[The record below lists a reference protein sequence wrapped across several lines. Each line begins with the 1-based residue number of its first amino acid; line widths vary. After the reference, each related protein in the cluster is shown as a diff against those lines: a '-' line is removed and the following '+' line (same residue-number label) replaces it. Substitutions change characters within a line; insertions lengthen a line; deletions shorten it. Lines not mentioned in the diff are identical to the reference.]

1 MRRTNPFDSSADI
14 SEAAG
19 ESSRLDISAFIEQQ
33 HRILGQIKRSRASRN
48 RDNDEDTD
56 MRYGGRTSQLDFQ
69 DDFFETITL
78 YSGDNDEDT
87 DMRYGGR
94 TSQLDFKDDYFET
107 ITLYSEDDDETL
119 MGKHG
124 RYGMS

>member
-19 ESSRLDISAFIEQQ
+19 ESCRLDISAFIEQQ

-69 DDFFETITL
+69 DD
-78 YSGDNDEDT
+78 
-87 DMRYGGR
+87 
-94 TSQLDFKDDYFET
+94 YFENT
-107 ITLYSEDDDETL
+107 PPYSDDSEDDDETL